1 MFMQANANKKDF
13 LPSITD
19 GGAFP
24 GGVAKTKSSLNWKFC
39 WTHFRGAG
47 KADGGRMEKRMQHG
61 YFIRVFSAI
70 KWENLKREQSTREC
84 EREGYFLR
92 QVGRKIL
99 INSIIKR
106 SHTHTPGGWKW
117 GGEKSNRK
125 RADKKLFRILVQLF
139 PSPASCSHAE
149 FLRSMET
156 LPVDKVN
163 PSVRR

>member
-106 SHTHTPGGWKW
+106 SHTHTW
-117 GGEKSNRK
+117 
-125 RADKKLFRILVQLF
+125 
-139 PSPASCSHAE
+139 
-149 FLRSMET
+149 
-156 LPVDKVN
+156 
-163 PSVRR
+163 